1 MSELSRLL
9 LRGIRLTIP
18 SLIRQTTNTTNIFM
32 PLGTNS
38 LPPIENIVA
47 SDLFRQTRDKA
58 KVVGIRRV
66 LYRVFRPRPHR
77 LHSIVE
83 S

>member
-1 MSELSRLL
+1 
-9 LRGIRLTIP
+9 
-18 SLIRQTTNTTNIFM
+18 M

-38 LPPIENIVA
+38 SPPIENIVA

-66 LYRVFRPRPHR
+66 LHRVFRPRPHR